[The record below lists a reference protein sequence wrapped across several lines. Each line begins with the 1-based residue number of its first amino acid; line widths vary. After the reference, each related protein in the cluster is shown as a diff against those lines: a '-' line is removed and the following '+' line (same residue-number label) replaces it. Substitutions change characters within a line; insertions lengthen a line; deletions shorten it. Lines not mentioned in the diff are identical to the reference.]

1 MRVFADLHI
10 HSKYSRGTSKD
21 MDIKHIEKYAKI
33 KGLNLLGTGDFTHPE
48 WFKELKQNLEEDE
61 TGILKSKNGMNFI
74 LQTEVSN
81 VYEKWGKKRAVHN
94 ILFAK
99 NFEIAEQINDV
110 LSKYGNLK
118 ADGRP
123 TLNLDCAEMVEI
135 LKNLDKSIEIVP
147 AHVWTPWFGVFGSK
161 SGFNSLKEC
170 YEDMTKHIF
179 ALETG
184 LSSDPAMNW
193 RVKELEN
200 ISLISN
206 SDSHSFW
213 PWRIGRECNVFE
225 LNDLTYDNIFKT
237 IKTRNG
243 FLFTIEFHPEE
254 GKYHYDGHRKCGVWM
269 HPKQAKAKNNICP
282 VCGKKLTVGVLHRV
296 EDLADYPEGYKP
308 KTAVPFYKLVPLAEL
323 IAKYYNTSPNTKKVL
338 SLYFDLVKKFGNEFN
353 ILLYVNE
360 EDLKKAIGKDLAKI
374 IIKNREGKIKVIPG
388 YDGIYGKIIINENE
402 KNIEEYKIENIKN
415 QKSLFEFK

>member
-1 MRVFADLHI
+1 MRIFADLHI
-10 HSKYSRGTSKD
+10 HSKYSRGTSKN
-21 MDIKHIEKYAKI
+21 MDIKHIERYAKI

-48 WFKELKQNLEEDE
+48 WLKELKNNLEVDEE

-81 VYEKWGKKRAVHN
+81 VYEKGGKKRAIHN
-94 ILFAK
+94 LIFAK

-135 LKNLDKSIEIVP
+135 LKDLDKSIEIIP
-147 AHVWTPWFGVFGSK
+147 AHAWTPWFGVFGSK

-170 YEDMTKHIF
+170 FEDMKKHIF
-179 ALETG
+179 AIETG

-200 ISLISN
+200 ISLVSN

-213 PWRIGRECNVFE
+213 PWRIGRECNVF
-225 LNDLTYDNIFKT
+225 DLKRLSYDDLFKA
-237 IKTRNG
+237 IKTRQG
-243 FLFTIEFHPEE
+243 FLYTIEFHPEE
-254 GKYHYDGHRKCGVWM
+254 GKYHYDGHRKCGVCM
-269 HPKQAKAKNNICP
+269 HPKQAKIRNDLCP
-282 VCGKKLTVGVLHRV
+282 ICGKKLTVGVLHRV
-296 EDLADYPEGYKP
+296 EDLADYPEGHKP
-308 KTAVPFYKLVPLAEL
+308 KNAVPFYKLVPLAEL
-323 IAKYYNTSPNTKKVL
+323 IAKYYNTTPNTKKVL
-338 SLYFDLVKKFGNEFN
+338 SLYFDLIKRFGNEFN
-353 ILLYVNE
+353 ILLYVDKDE
-360 EDLKKAIGKDLAKI
+360 LKKVVGDDLANI

-388 YDGIYGKIIINENE
+388 YDGVYGKIVIDEKEIQENEN
-402 KNIEEYKIENIKN
+402 NIKK